1 MRRVYCEAI
10 NDLRGTAAPTRKDP
24 TMELLRTHEP
34 LEAFVFDMDGTLLD
48 SLPDLVDVTNET
60 LTHFGYPTHTT
71 EEILAMIGNGLRS
84 LILQALPQGLNDN
97 ATEAALAW
105 WKARYDEVGNQKTTV
120 YDGMLDTLAELK
132 ARGMKLAVLSNKYDG
147 GVQIL
152 TKHYFADLMDFAL
165 GDGPV
170 PRKPDPK
177 GLTLVAKTLG
187 VPVERV
193 AYVGDSDVDMQV
205 ANNAGAFPIG
215 AKWGYQTLDHLT
227 GNNPGALID
236 APAELLKFAE

>member
-1 MRRVYCEAI
+1 
-10 NDLRGTAAPTRKDP
+10 
-24 TMELLRTHEP
+24 
-34 LEAFVFDMDGTLLD
+34 MDGTLLD

-84 LILQALPQGLNDN
+84 LILQALPQDLDDN

-177 GLTLVAKTLG
+177 GLTLVAKTLD
-187 VPVERV
+187 VPIERV

-227 GNNPGALID
+227 NNNPGALID